1 MATDVTTSGE
11 QLLQTSPVFRV
22 ADVEAA
28 AEYCRDR
35 LGFSYARFWGEPP
48 SFCLPA
54 RDGVHVALELAHEPD
69 DVRPN
74 GADGHGWDAYVWV
87 VDADALFAEYEDAG
101 ASIRDEPTVKEAY
114 GMREFTVSDL
124 DGYVLAFGEDVESA
138 THD

>member
-54 RDGVHVALELAHEPD
+54 RDGVHVALEPD

-74 GADGHGWDAYVWV
+74 GAGGHGWDAYVWV
-87 VDADALFAEYEDAG
+87 ADADALFAEYEDAG

-124 DGYVLAFGEDVESA
+124 DGYVLAFGEDVE
-138 THD
+138 